1 MKAIL
6 IILIVLALAA
16 LFIYF
21 YRSGDLVG
29 TPTPTHSLNS
39 TLSPTPTSGDMA
51 EKPNLIRV
59 FAPRINTIVSSPLA
73 IEGEARGNWYF
84 EASFPVVLT
93 DWDGRI
99 IVEHYAQAKTD
110 WMTADFVPF
119 ETTLEFESPAFPGTD
134 ENHFSRRGYLI
145 LKKDNPSG
153 LPQYDD
159 AIEIPVLFK

>member
-1 MKAIL
+1 MKTIF

-16 LFIYF
+16 LFLYF

-29 TPTPTHSLNS
+29 IPTPIPGLSP

-59 FAPRINTIVSSPLA
+59 FTPRINTIVSSPLV
-73 IEGEARGNWYF
+73 IKGEARGNWYF

-99 IVEHYAQAKTD
+99 IAEHYAQAQTD
-110 WMTADFVPF
+110 WMTTDFVPF
-119 ETTLEFESPAFPGTD
+119 ETTLEFESPAFSGTD
-134 ENHFSRRGYLI
+134 ESHFSRRGYLI

-159 AIEIPVLFK
+159 AIEIPVFFK